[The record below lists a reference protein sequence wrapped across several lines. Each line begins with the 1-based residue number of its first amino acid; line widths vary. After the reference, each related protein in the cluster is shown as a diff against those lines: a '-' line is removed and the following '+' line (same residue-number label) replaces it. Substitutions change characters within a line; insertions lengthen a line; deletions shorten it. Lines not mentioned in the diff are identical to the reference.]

1 LAARHAHGMWVIAL
15 TFTVAFLLAIHP
27 LPEWLRWARPEWV
40 ALVLIYWVVAL
51 PQRIGVLVA
60 FAVGLVVDLLE
71 GAVFGQNALA
81 LSVVAF
87 LSLILYQRVRLFN
100 LWQQAAVVFMLL
112 GINQLL
118 VQWVQNVTS
127 QGALT
132 LSFLMPALMGALL
145 WPGVFILLRYLRRRY
160 RVS

>member
-1 LAARHAHGMWVIAL
+1 VITG
-15 TFTVAFLLAIHP
+15 TFLVAFLLAVCP
-27 LPEWLRWARPEWV
+27 LPTWLGWARPESV

-51 PQRIGVLVA
+51 PQRVGMMAAFIVGAVL
-60 FAVGLVVDLLE
+60 DILE
-71 GAVFGQNALA
+71 GAVLGQNALA

-87 LSLILYQRVRLFN
+87 MALILYQRLRVFN

-118 VQWVQNVTS
+118 VQWVQNATS
-127 QGALT
+127 QGAQT
-132 LSFLMPALMGALL
+132 LFFLMPALMGALL